1 MGGMSA
7 RSVTIGIPV
16 SDLEAACRWHEL
28 VLGKPHDIEPVPG
41 IREFEVTGTWV
52 QLDEGPPNGGHWTL
66 RIGVTDLIA
75 ERQRLTKLGVE
86 LGETRTVPGV
96 ISFFDFHDPDGNR
109 LSCYEEDEGPA
120 LPG

>member
-16 SDLEAACRWHEL
+16 SDLEAACRWDEL

-75 ERQRLTKLGVE
+75 ERQRLTRRCGRAYGWKQSILTDCRRPLLE
-86 LGETRTVPGV
+86 Q
-96 ISFFDFHDPDGNR
+96 
-109 LSCYEEDEGPA
+109 PA
-120 LPG
+120 HHA